1 MFKDYYQI
9 LGISRTAKESEIKE
23 AYRKLAM
30 KYHPDSNSDEA
41 AHQLFVD
48 INEAYHILSD
58 PDERRKYNHRYISK
72 VTPPKPQHA
81 SSFEMTRAKRATRY
95 ARGRYSPR
103 VRYRG
108 AAYSGPKFNDI
119 NQEGEK
125 TTTISQEFFSDDYR
139 RTVISRKQ
147 GDLLGYTMYSRW
159 VRVVA
164 SVLFVFCAGLIADF
178 FLAESTPPE
187 TVKSKYEVD
196 WSFSEPGVIRILT
209 NRSRFG
215 VLRENAEHLPVG
227 SKVQVI
233 KTPMG
238 RIPVKA
244 IIQSSEGYRQF
255 STYGGRYDDMNVLLL
270 FSLGILCI
278 ATLVFR
284 KNPEFNAYLGTA
296 TLALATVLLGIIFK
310 A

>member
-9 LGISRTAKESEIKE
+9 LGVSHTAKASEIKD

-30 KYHPDSNSDEA
+30 KYHPDSNSDED
-41 AHQLFVD
+41 AHPIFVD

-58 PDERRKYNHRYISK
+58 PDERRKYNNRYFAK
-72 VTPPKPQHA
+72 AAPPKTQHVT
-81 SSFEMTRAKRATRY
+81 SFEMTRAKRATRY

-108 AAYSGPKFNDI
+108 TTYAGPKYNDI

-147 GDLLGYTMYSRW
+147 GDILGYTLYSRW
-159 VRVVA
+159 VRVIA
-164 SVLFVFCAGLIADF
+164 SVLLVFCIGLIADF
-178 FLAESTPPE
+178 FLAKTGRPE

-209 NRSRFG
+209 NGSRFG
-215 VLRENAEHLPVG
+215 VLRENAELLPVG
-227 SKVQVI
+227 AKVQVV

-244 IIQSSEGYRQF
+244 IVTSPEGYRQF
-255 STYGGRYDDMNVLLL
+255 ATYGGRYDDINVLLL

-278 ATLVFR
+278 ATLIFR

-296 TLALATVLLGIIFK
+296 TLALATVLLGIIFMP
-310 A
+310 